1 MIYPTKVLKEVF
13 GYREFRGEQEAI
25 IEAVIHGQDALVLMP
40 TGGGKSLCYQIP
52 ALCQEGISI
61 VISPLIALMKDQVDA
76 LKMNGVGAAYI
87 NSTQSREEQMEII
100 HQLRSG
106 KIKLLYLAP
115 ERINESLWKFLKSFT
130 ISLFAIDEAHC
141 ISHWGHDFRPDYRQ
155 LIRIKEL
162 FPQVPLIALTATAD
176 NITRE
181 DILKCLGL
189 AQAKVFVSS
198 FNRPN
203 IRYLVTP
210 KQNSYVELLQFL
222 KDKKEESGIIY
233 CLSRRSTEDLAEDLR
248 EEGLSA
254 VCYHAGLNRETR
266 QKNQEL
272 FAADK
277 VKIVVATIAFG
288 MGIDKSN
295 VRYVVHM
302 DLPKNIESYYQET
315 GRAGRDGLDSDA
327 LLFYSYGDVIKLKS
341 FVEVEGNE
349 TQSEIM
355 LKKLDQMANFASK
368 RSCRRKYLLNYFDEK
383 APSYCGNCDFCLSE
397 FEKKDAT
404 TAAQMALSAV
414 GRLQER
420 FGGGY
425 VIDLLRGSESVRIRE
440 EHKQLPTYG
449 IGADKSKE
457 EWSAII
463 RALIEQEVLFR
474 TEDRYPVL
482 KLSPMAWSI
491 LKGKEKFF
499 YYSRLEKESVEKVAI
514 SSNRSNELFE
524 RLRKLRMLI
533 AESEGVPPFV
543 VFSDATL
550 DELATFLPQNQ
561 DELLR
566 ISGFGQVKLAKY
578 GKEFLDEVLSYCRE
592 KGLSSRMPAEKIKR
606 RKTKT
611 RKTKKG
617 ESSTYLETLQLA
629 KQGLSIEEMAEARGF
644 SPKTIV
650 SHLELW
656 LEKGELMVDNY
667 VGAEKQNQIKK
678 VVAEIGTEQGL
689 RAIKESLGEH
699 YSYEEIRM
707 VLAGEVKGN

>member
-1 MIYPTKVLKEVF
+1 MMSDPKTVLKEVF
-13 GYREFRGEQEAI
+13 GFRDFRGDQEKI
-25 IEAVIHGQDALVLMP
+25 IHSVLNGEDALVLMP
-40 TGGGKSLCYQIP
+40 TGGGKSLCFQIP
-52 ALCQEGISI
+52 ALCQDGITI

-87 NSTQSREEQMEII
+87 NSTQSREEQMHII
-100 HQLRSG
+100 QQLRSG

-115 ERINESLWKFLKSFT
+115 ERINESLWNFLKSFT
-130 ISLFAIDEAHC
+130 ISLFAVDEAHC

-176 NITRE
+176 KITRE

-189 AQAKVFVSS
+189 TKAKVFVSS

-210 KQNSYVELLQFL
+210 KQNSYVELLHFL
-222 KDKKEESGIIY
+222 EDKKEESGIIY

-248 EEGLSA
+248 EEGFSA
-254 VCYHAGLNRETR
+254 VAYHAGLDRETR

-315 GRAGRDGLDSDA
+315 GRAGRDGLDSTA
-327 LLFYSYGDVIKLKS
+327 LLFYSYGDVIRLKS
-341 FVEVEGNE
+341 FVEVDGNE
-349 TQSEIM
+349 EQSEIM
-355 LKKLDQMANFASK
+355 LKKLDQMANYSSK
-368 RSCRRKYLLNYFDEK
+368 RTCRRQFLLNYFDEK
-383 APSYCGNCDFCLSE
+383 APSYCGNCDICLSE
-397 FEKKDAT
+397 FEKKEAT
-404 TAAQMALSAV
+404 VEAQMALSAV
-414 GRLQER
+414 ARLQER

-425 VIDLLRGSESVRIRE
+425 VIDILKGSASSRIRE

-449 IGADKSKE
+449 VGAEKSKK
-457 EWSAII
+457 EWSSVI
-463 RALIEQEVLFR
+463 RSLIEQEVLYR

-482 KLSPMAWSI
+482 KLNPAAWKI
-491 LKGKEKFF
+491 LKGEEKFY
-499 YYSRLEKESVEKVAI
+499 YYSRIEKESVEKAAV
-514 SSNRSNELFE
+514 SSNRENELFE

-550 DELATFLPQNQ
+550 DELATYLPQNQ
-561 DELLR
+561 DELLQ
-566 ISGFGQVKLAKY
+566 ISGFGQVKLLKY
-578 GKEFLDEVLSYCRE
+578 GKEFLDEVLEYCRK
-592 KGLSSRMPAEKIKR
+592 KGLSSKMPATKPKR
-606 RKTKT
+606 KRKKATPK
-611 RKTKKG
+611 KKG
-617 ESSTYLETLQLA
+617 ASSTYKETLNLA
-629 KQGLSIEEMAEARGF
+629 KKGLSIQEIADERGF
-644 SPKTIV
+644 SPQTIV
-650 SHLELW
+650 RHIELW
-656 LEKGELMVDNY
+656 LEKGELQIDPY
-667 VGAEKQNQIKK
+667 VSSEKQKK
-678 VVAEIGTEQGL
+678 IQSVVAETGTEKGL
-689 RAIKESLGEH
+689 KVIKEKLPDEIT
-699 YSYEEIRM
+699 YDEIRM
-707 VLAGEVKGN
+707 VVAVGIN